1 MKMSEICRKAANEHL
16 WDGVDLTPSD
26 DVCEHSCVALKVAD
40 PDDEYVSGETPLV
53 SRYLEAAGIEFLGAY
68 FGSNAQAERFMLLHF
83 AALYF
88 EDLGE

>member
-16 WDGVDLTPSD
+16 WDGVGFYWEKASTPYCCFAIENA
-26 DVCEHSCVALKVAD
+26 V
-40 PDDEYVSGETPLV
+40 PDFDGERKAKKFLRATVTPFSGAFENV
-53 SRYLEAAGIEFLGAY
+53 RHGKKRQAA
-68 FGSNAQAERFMLLHF
+68 RFMLLHF

>member
-16 WDGVDLTPSD
+16 WDGVYPYRKVSASCLAVRYAANNYHAEREYSD
-26 DVCEHSCVALKVAD
+26 AVMVSSCRPEDFCDSYEK
-40 PDDEYVSGETPLV
+40 TKTQ
-53 SRYLEAAGIEFLGAY
+53 GA
-68 FGSNAQAERFMLLHF
+68 RFMLLHF

>member
-16 WDGVDLTPSD
+16 WDGNPA
-26 DVCEHSCVALKVAD
+26 DVSKAWTVGLAILKAIKFDIPVGNNPAARFEKLFGD
-40 PDDEYVSGETPLV
+40 GVFYWEGTEETQ
-53 SRYLEAAGIEFLGAY
+53 GA
-68 FGSNAQAERFMLLHF
+68 RFMLLHF